1 MDRGEPIKNL
11 VIETKEEDE
20 EDEAHGVDAHSDKPR
35 QSVAN

>member
-20 EDEAHGVDAHSDKPR
+20 EDEDEDDDEEEVRSGVCT
-35 QSVAN
+35 